1 MNGKDHPFVSYDMPA
16 VELRRVLAELRGAN
30 ESFTLRYARLR
41 PPVARGGTA
50 TVWRRVWVRERGGG
64 RRPHLIPSCEMVD
77 AGETRRRPCDVTEVA
92 AQPPPGWLAS
102 KLLVANPSFSVDG
115 GDWVPCSQSG

>member
-1 MNGKDHPFVSYDMPA
+1 MA
-16 VELRRVLAELRGAN
+16 
-30 ESFTLRYARLR
+30 
-41 PPVARGGTA
+41 
-50 TVWRRVWVRERGGG
+50 
-64 RRPHLIPSCEMVD
+64 D
-77 AGETRRRPCDVTEVA
+77 AGETRRRPCDVTEVG

>member
-1 MNGKDHPFVSYDMPA
+1 MPERTPRDPVLVALGAAA
-16 VELRRVLAELRGAN
+16 VGAAVTGLVMAYFMRRMMQREDEAARRAWPPCGA
-30 ESFTLRYARLR
+30 S
-41 PPVARGGTA
+41 
-50 TVWRRVWVRERGGG
+50 
-64 RRPHLIPSCEMVD
+64 SCEMAD

-102 KLLVANPSFSVDG
+102 KLLVANPSFSVAG

>member
-1 MNGKDHPFVSYDMPA
+1 LHVAG
-16 VELRRVLAELRGAN
+16 EERLAGEQRK
-30 ESFTLRYARLR
+30 ERLR
-41 PPVARGGTA
+41 PMARRA
-50 TVWRRVWVRERGGG
+50 RED
-64 RRPHLIPSCEMVD
+64 L
-77 AGETRRRPCDVTEVA
+77 EVA